1 MELYFSIITL
11 DILLSTSEDMVEPIN
26 EISVYEYNKYFM
38 IVGGNC
44 NVKDK
49 INTNLINKNFATE
62 SQLEDMTV
70 D

>member
-11 DILLSTSEDMVEPIN
+11 DILLSTSEDIVEPSN

>member
-1 MELYFSIITL
+1 
-11 DILLSTSEDMVEPIN
+11 
-26 EISVYEYNKYFM
+26 M

>member
-11 DILLSTSEDMVEPIN
+11 DILLSTSEDIVEPSN
-26 EISVYEYNKYFM
+26 EISVYEYNNYFM

-49 INTNLINKNFATE
+49 INANLINKNFATE

>member
-11 DILLSTSEDMVEPIN
+11 DILLSTSEDIVEPSN

-49 INTNLINKNFATE
+49 INTNLINKNLATE